1 MMATLLLSPLLA
13 LVFVL
18 PPSSVPHS
26 VRGLAP
32 QRCSPV
38 RLGVPGFL
46 SWVESSVPSAAT
58 RLPDNY
64 TSTVVAFDMNALLHN
79 QFRKA
84 KNTDHVIM
92 LVFSR
97 LHATLRLVRPGS
109 TVLLALDGPA
119 PVAKISTQR
128 ARRHRTSRREAAG
141 REGSAKGGRGA
152 VSSLHATPGTSFMRK
167 LEEALI
173 FFACSELSTMRARHL
188 SFLVS
193 GSEVPGEGEIKIL
206 GALHMIEKR
215 EAERLRRQRE
225 RQARGAGGGASG
237 GGASG
242 GGVGGGTRRRSAVL
256 VGADGDLVLQ
266 ALTLDT
272 WDVSVLRS
280 LPSRG
285 QAAQVISLGKLR
297 DGLGL
302 GTAAV
307 ARSVQDGRSL
317 DLIGLAC
324 LNGND
329 YLPKAR
335 EASFERVWRAYKTLR
350 AMPQFATV
358 SLIEEDLGTDDS
370 RAARLRFNRELLAA
384 LLLMCHRAYSAA
396 TAAKIK
402 LLEAEDPPDLSEA
415 RALTALVGL
424 EEDELI
430 ASANDVLAQ
439 LGLAERSA
447 DASAELPRGKLSP
460 RYDALEY
467 LRGVLWT
474 VQMYRDG
481 ACPDYTWSYAPAVAP
496 PIGAILSLLLK
507 PREPQQESDAGGK
520 ESGAGA
526 AVATPVSRTLALP
539 ASVIASLILPREDA
553 AQLAPASLSRQM
565 QVGGALDFSDHAPS
579 DDNAESEAEEEK
591 EVDEEAMEDGGDAAN
606 ANERRAAFPFPR
618 GGDLTRG
625 YDLLL
630 DAAAALPADDE
641 YFERCR
647 QRAQTPAW
655 LEMRR
660 VRQPKNTGGPERRR
674 GPPSDVPLPPPEL
687 PPRPPT
693 DRMRPVR
700 GAVRGELR
708 GRWVSQSD

>member
-1 MMATLLLSPLLA
+1 MMATLLLPPLLA
-13 LVFVL
+13 LAFVL
-18 PPSSVPHS
+18 PPSTVPPS

-32 QRCSPV
+32 QRCAPV

-46 SWVESSVPSAAT
+46 SWVEASVPSAAT
-58 RLPDNY
+58 KLPENY

-128 ARRHRTSRREAAG
+128 SRRHRTSRREAAG
-141 REGSAKGGRGA
+141 REGSRKGGRGA

-173 FFACSELSTMRARHL
+173 FFACSELNTMRARHL

-215 EAERLRRQRE
+215 EAERLRRQKKGE
-225 RQARGAGGGASG
+225 GASG

-242 GGVGGGTRRRSAVL
+242 GSRRRSAVL

-272 WDVSVLRS
+272 WDVSVLRT
-280 LPSRG
+280 LPSKG
-285 QAAQVISLGKLR
+285 QAAEVISLGKLR
-297 DGLGL
+297 EGLGL
-302 GTAAV
+302 STAEMAQ
-307 ARSVQDGRSL
+307 SVQDGRSL

-335 EASFERVWRAYKTLR
+335 EASFERVWRSYKTLR
-350 AMPQFATV
+350 ATPQFEKV

-370 RAARLRFNRELLAA
+370 RAPRLRFNRELLAA
-384 LLLMCHRAYSAA
+384 LLLMCHHAYSAS

-402 LLEAEDPPDLSEA
+402 LLEGDDPPDLSEA

-430 ASANDVLAQ
+430 ASAKEALAQ
-439 LGLAERSA
+439 LGLTKRSDDATAESP
-447 DASAELPRGKLSP
+447 LPRGKRSN

-496 PIGAILSLLLK
+496 PVGAILSLLLK
-507 PREPQQESDAGGK
+507 PREE
-520 ESGAGA
+520 ESGAEA

-553 AQLAPASLSRQM
+553 AQLAPAALAQQM
-565 QVGGALDFSDHAPS
+565 EVGGALDFSAIPGGA
-579 DDNAESEAEEEK
+579 NAESEEEEEK
-591 EVDEEAMEDGGDAAN
+591 EVDEETMEEGGDAAN
-606 ANERRAAFPFPR
+606 ANERRNAFPFPR

-630 DAAAALPADDE
+630 EAAAALPADDE
-641 YFERCR
+641 YFKRCR

-660 VRQPKNTGGPERRR
+660 VRQPRNDGGPEKRRR
-674 GPPSDVPLPPPEL
+674 PPNDLPLPPPEL
-687 PPRPPT
+687 PPHPPT

-700 GAVRGELR
+700 GAILRELR
-708 GRWVSQSD
+708 GRWVSQSK